1 MKTTLLLICAVTL
14 TGCAS
19 PNSAPTT
26 PPPTDE
32 FTAEGYHNNPAGSV
46 EYARRH
52 AVKFCRNWRAA
63 PGIIT
68 SETVNLR
75 EDHNPGAAGKEMAS
89 RVLTTGKLFKKDLP
103 YRTTITYKCH

>member
-1 MKTTLLLICAVTL
+1 MKTILLLISAITL
-14 TGCAS
+14 AGCTSLNNS
-19 PNSAPTT
+19 PST

-46 EYARRH
+46 EYARRQ
-52 AVKFCRNWRAA
+52 AAQFCKHWKAA

-75 EDHNPGAAGKEMAS
+75 GDSPAEAGKEMAS
-89 RVLTTGKLFKKDLP
+89 RVLTTGKLFRKDLP